1 MKFFFDKKI
10 IDKKFYFKSKLA
22 FLFLLFNSILE
33 IISLGTIPIILNFFL
48 KPESILINYPIFN
61 SIYPSSMAKD
71 DIIVYGL
78 FLVVIFF
85 LIKNL
90 FLIYFNYFER
100 SFLIK

>member
-1 MKFFFDKKI
+1 
-10 IDKKFYFKSKLA
+10 
-22 FLFLLFNSILE
+22 
-33 IISLGTIPIILNFFL
+33 
-48 KPESILINYPIFN
+48 
-61 SIYPSSMAKD
+61 MAKD

-100 SFLIK
+100 SFFNQIAVDIQKNL